1 MYHVGQT
8 RRRGAPASVQSPH
21 PAAFFRMAA
30 DSVLVSLLAQTGVLA
45 PDQAL
50 QLSAAGAGSEAGIVE
65 TAVRLGFAPEEDF
78 LRAVSKALGIEYV
91 DVSDLELPKE
101 VSARLP
107 ARAVTQY
114 RVVPVKFEDGVLHV
128 ATSEPLD
135 STLADALRLAS
146 GCDVQLVACPREK
159 IIRLSN
165 KVYGVGADTLAR
177 MAEDGTY
184 AVDADADKSN
194 KFDLEGGDQEASIVR
209 FVNQIIAEGDRQGA
223 TDIHFE
229 PMEGALRI
237 RYRVDGLLHVVDVP
251 PQLHRL
257 QAAVISRIKVMA
269 GLDIAE
275 KRLPGDGRI
284 GIRAN
289 GKEIDIRVATCP
301 TVYGEKV
308 VLRLLQ
314 KGGNVIR
321 LEQLGFEE
329 RDDRVVRHTIERPNG
344 IMLVTGPTGSG
355 KSTSLYAFL
364 HQINT
369 PDKNIMT
376 AEDPVEYEMAGI
388 MQVPVKPD
396 IGLTFARVLRSFLR
410 QDPDVIMVGEIRDRE
425 TAEIAINASL
435 TGHLVFSTL
444 HTNDS
449 AGAFARLIDMGVEP
463 FLVSSSVVAVL
474 AQRLVRRL
482 CPACKK
488 EGPPDP
494 RLVAASG
501 ERPGFFDGRAVWTPV
516 GCQLCNTSGY
526 KGRGGIFEVLH
537 VSDAV
542 RSLVTAHRPSSE
554 IRAKA
559 VEEGMSLLRDDGWAK
574 VFKGFTSMEEVLR
587 VTEDS
592 EE

>member
-1 MYHVGQT
+1 MPAESMLLPLLDRTGLF
-8 RRRGAPASVQSPH
+8 APGETA
-21 PAAFFRMAA
+21 R
-30 DSVLVSLLAQTGVLA
+30 LVSADRA
-45 PDQAL
+45 PGEGL
-50 QLSAAGAGSEAGIVE
+50 VAA
-65 TAVRLGFAPEEDF
+65 AVRLGMAREEDL
-78 LRAVSKALGIEYV
+78 LRKSAEALGMEYV
-91 DVSDLELPKE
+91 DVSERPLAEE
-101 VSARLP
+101 VAAKLP

-114 RVVPVKFEDGVLHV
+114 RVVPVSWENGVLAV
-128 ATSEPLD
+128 AVSEPFD
-135 STLADALRLAS
+135 PMLADALRIAA
-146 GCDVQLVACPREK
+146 GCDVALCVCTREK
-159 IIRLSN
+159 IIRQSN

>member
-1 MYHVGQT
+1 MNE
-8 RRRGAPASVQSPH
+8 
-21 PAAFFRMAA
+21 
-30 DSVLVSLLAQTGVLA
+30 DSLLLSLLEQTGALDRAQAERLA
-45 PDQAL
+45 AVERNPGEGL
-50 QLSAAGAGSEAGIVE
+50 VAA
-65 TAVRLGFAPEEDF
+65 AVRLGLAQEEPL
-78 LRAVSKALGIEYV
+78 LRAVAEALGIEYV
-91 DVSDLELPKE
+91 DVSELEIPAGLAEKLP
-101 VSARLP
+101 S
-107 ARAVTQY
+107 RAAEQYVVTPFGE
-114 RVVPVKFEDGVLHV
+114 RDGALRV

-135 STLADALRLAS
+135 ASLADALRIAS
-146 GCDVQLVACPREK
+146 GLEIELAACPREK
-159 IIRLSN
+159 IIRQSHKL
-165 KVYGVGADTLAR
+165 YGLGAATLAG
-177 MAEDGTY
+177 MADDDAY
-184 AVDADADKSN
+184 ADLDANQAN
-194 KFDLEGGDQEASIVR
+194 KFSIDEGNQDASIVK
-209 FVNQIIAEGDRQGA
+209 FVNQIIAEADRQGA

-229 PMEGALRI
+229 PMETELRI
-237 RYRVDGLLHVVDVP
+237 RYRVDGMLKVIDVP

-275 KRLPGDGRI
+275 KRLPMDGRI
-284 GIRAN
+284 GIRVN
-289 GKEIDIRVATCP
+289 GKEIDIRVSTLP
-301 TVYGEKV
+301 SVYGEKV
-308 VLRLLQ
+308 VMRLLQ
-314 KGGNVIR
+314 KGGGVIK

-329 RDDRVVRHTIERPNG
+329 RDDRVVRHTIARPNG

-364 HQINT
+364 HEINT

-376 AEDPVEYEMAGI
+376 AEDPVEYEMAGVT
-388 MQVPVKPD
+388 QVPVKPD

-463 FLVSSSVVAVL
+463 FLVASSVVAVL

-482 CPACKK
+482 CPACKA
-488 EGPPDP
+488 EGTPEP
-494 RLVAASG
+494 RLVAAAGLDPS
-501 ERPGFFDGRAVWTPV
+501 FFEGRRVWRPV
-516 GCQLCNTSGY
+516 GCPWCNKVGY

-537 VSDAV
+537 MSDAM

-554 IRAKA
+554 LRAKA
-559 VEEGMSLLRDDGWAK
+559 IEEGMTLLRDDGWAK
-574 VFKGFTSMEEVLR
+574 VFKGFTSVEEVVR

-592 EE
+592 DE